1 MLGPTFGHIAA
12 SITGLVLAE
21 KLAMDYLVAPWAPT
35 LSSFDAILGRTK
47 LVALLG
53 FAVTTCAFWGLGG
66 IMALPACF
74 HVDKWKI
81 QANRTMD
88 FSALLAALPLV
99 AFNFVTGIGAYVLT
113 MSVLL
118 PESAFDWHAL
128 PDTTTLTRDVVIWL
142 LLQEVSFFYSHK
154 FLHENKRA
162 YSAIHKL
169 HHTWTAPVS
178 LVGIYCHPLENL
190 FSNIVPVLLGPML
203 CRSHVASILVFLFLG
218 MIHNCAV
225 HSGYWFCDDDGMH
238 DEHHRKFTVNYG
250 VTGLMDSWYGT
261 YSLPTGAVGGRQ
273 PGVVPTKH
281 D

>member
-1 MLGPTFGHIAA
+1 
-12 SITGLVLAE
+12 
-21 KLAMDYLVAPWAPT
+21 
-35 LSSFDAILGRTK
+35 
-47 LVALLG
+47 
-53 FAVTTCAFWGLGG
+53 
-66 IMALPACF
+66 
-74 HVDKWKI
+74 
-81 QANRTMD
+81 
-88 FSALLAALPLV
+88 V

-118 PESAFDWHAL
+118 PDSAFDWHAL

-190 FSNIVPVLLGPML
+190 VSNIVPVLLGPML